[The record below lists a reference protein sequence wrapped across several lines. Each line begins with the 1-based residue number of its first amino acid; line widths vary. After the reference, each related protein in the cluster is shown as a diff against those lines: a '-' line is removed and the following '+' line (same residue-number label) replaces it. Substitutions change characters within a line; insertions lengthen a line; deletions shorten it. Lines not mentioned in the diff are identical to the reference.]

1 MNDPLEEEDKE
12 NTAPAQESV
21 TRGKATPP
29 PLSFQ
34 EYQYTPYEEL
44 LLTRAAHLTERSFP
58 VGTVYESEKI
68 LKDSFYQWG
77 LEQGVLICV
86 KHRHFVCSKHGLMPS
101 ELKRTQVR
109 QASSQHAKTRT
120 KKTTRC
126 GCKFKIRYVPAGPE
140 HPPGAVRI
148 TSGSYYA
155 HTNGCVP
162 SRDQLLGDMHKL
174 GKLTD
179 LRKLT
184 QTASNLFHVRA
195 IAVIVKANGTS
206 ATTTAAIRPH
216 AIPLFPD
223 RFDVNS
229 QVCWNLKKR
238 LENLMVMDPSTAA
251 SDDIELYKRIFT
263 DIDVYTGLSCETNS
277 ILQAP
282 PTFVDIATRSA
293 SEVWGDVC
301 RHLKSYDG
309 RFDGSRV
316 HAYLSTLAD
325 LDPSFKYKSFRRGGN
340 YVGFVWQNQSMRESW
355 DLFGDVI
362 NVDFSYFEVMT
373 TSSKWEDWHRKL
385 GDLESYDLWTSAR
398 WQQGQCLDRV
408 EHVRSVVQAR
418 ITEAQGLVQ
427 LSRIETILLFGSTVS
442 MTGCSSCATLGPSR
456 SVASILQV
464 IEKLRQPGQRT
475 WKLCRCLKAR

>member
-1 MNDPLEEEDKE
+1 MAGENLARTWHLPDLRFKNPRIADLRRPAWTQPPKSRAGPARMRLRLRPIRKLKSSSDGSVASHKSTLLSTVKHQATPDDHIMNDPLEEEDKE

-86 KHRHFVCSKHGLMPS
+86 KHRHFVCSKKHGLMPS

-162 SRDQLLGDMHKL
+162 SRDQLLGDMHQL

-195 IAVIVKANGTS
+195 IAVIVKA
-206 ATTTAAIRPH
+206 P
-216 AIPLFPD
+216 
-223 RFDVNS
+223 
-229 QVCWNLKKR
+229 
-238 LENLMVMDPSTAA
+238 
-251 SDDIELYKRIFT
+251 
-263 DIDVYTGLSCETNS
+263 TGLL
-277 ILQAP
+277 LQEG
-282 PTFVDIATRSA
+282 RS
-293 SEVWGDVC
+293 
-301 RHLKSYDG
+301 
-309 RFDGSRV
+309 
-316 HAYLSTLAD
+316 
-325 LDPSFKYKSFRRGGN
+325 
-340 YVGFVWQNQSMRESW
+340 Q
-355 DLFGDVI
+355 
-362 NVDFSYFEVMT
+362 
-373 TSSKWEDWHRKL
+373 
-385 GDLESYDLWTSAR
+385 
-398 WQQGQCLDRV
+398 
-408 EHVRSVVQAR
+408 
-418 ITEAQGLVQ
+418 
-427 LSRIETILLFGSTVS
+427 
-442 MTGCSSCATLGPSR
+442 
-456 SVASILQV
+456 
-464 IEKLRQPGQRT
+464 
-475 WKLCRCLKAR
+475 CRCRR